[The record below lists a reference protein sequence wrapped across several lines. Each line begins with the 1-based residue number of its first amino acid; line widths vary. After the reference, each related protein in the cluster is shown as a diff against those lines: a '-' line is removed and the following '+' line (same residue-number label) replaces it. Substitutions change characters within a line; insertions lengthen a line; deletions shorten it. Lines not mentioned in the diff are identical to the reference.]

1 MQSQEIFLLSLSVF
15 MKKKDMSELAQVKI
29 DLRNRT
35 SMYENQ
41 KKRVLE
47 LSDEIKRL
55 KTCEKEKNEL
65 LQVQKETII
74 RQ

>member
-1 MQSQEIFLLSLSVF
+1 
-15 MKKKDMSELAQVKI
+15 MSELAQVKI

-65 LQVQKETII
+65 LQIQKETII